1 MRSSFKGV
9 DVTKV
14 SLGMLKNIF
23 VELLCIFVIVI
34 FMKEFLGITGDSPYG
49 INLYEVIRILW
60 RSAPVIFLYLVFR
73 LFGLRVIFSL
83 YIIALV
89 FGLLSFINE
98 KKLALTGQPLSYNDI
113 VAGSNISLASKY
125 LSSSNILLCV
135 GVILTGILM
144 LFLDSRLKIHKASK
158 TVVSL
163 LLIPTMLMAF
173 SAYSS
178 AFKVLPDWLVEKVS
192 VLTNKYDVYYVSWD
206 WPGNVK
212 RHGLPLHLIQTSLR
226 LSVPDLHKDELNN
239 YYSLRDQY
247 IKGEPKNK
255 TVIFILCESC
265 WYDDNNFKDLY
276 QPLMDNG
283 FTAMRATSPHY
294 GAGTANIE
302 FEMLTGLPST
312 SKHLSGIIYQ
322 EYVDTF
328 KDNADSFASVLKR
341 KGYITFAAHNNSR
354 SFWRRDDVY
363 RKFDFDEFV
372 DITQMGDV
380 PVDIAKNKKP
390 WQWQADDI
398 LLYRSAL
405 KKLRERQG
413 QPLFMNLITMGTHG
427 PYQYLN
433 DSGETVYKYEVAE
446 SISRLTSFAQ
456 EVQRVDKD
464 AVIIVYGD
472 HKPALN
478 KYFYEHNVMPHD
490 IFSTVGDKDEDFNF
504 KLSASPL
511 DFGDVPVFVKSN
523 DKSAVSEFLQHAN
536 NKPYFCVAA
545 LVDKYFVNSGM
556 FAVNYTQHHGCQNPI
571 YTDYSGYQSLIN
583 SVPSWV
589 YAASLFDNIP
599 Q

>member
-14 SLGMLKNIF
+14 SLGIFKNVF
-23 VELLCIFVIVI
+23 VELLYIFVIVI
-34 FMKEFLGITGDSPYG
+34 FMKKFLGITGDSPYG
-49 INLYEVIRILW
+49 ISLYEVIRIFW

-144 LFLDSRLKIHKASK
+144 LFLDSRLKIHRASK

-178 AFKVLPDWLVEKVS
+178 AVKVLPDWLVEKVS
-192 VLTNKYDVYYVSWD
+192 VLTNKYDVYYASWD

-239 YYSLRDQY
+239 YLSLRDQY

-265 WYDDNNFKDLY
+265 WYDDNNFKELY

-328 KDNADSFASVLKR
+328 KDNADSFASVLKK

-363 RKFDFDEFV
+363 RKFGFDQFV

-398 LLYRSAL
+398 VLYRSAL

-413 QPLFMNLITMGTHG
+413 QPLFMNLITMSTHG

-490 IFSTVGDKDEDFNF
+490 LFSTVGDKDEDFNF

-523 DKSAVSEFLQHAN
+523 DKSAVAEFLQYAN

-545 LVDKYFVNSGM
+545 LADKYFINSGM
-556 FAVNYTQHHGCQNPI
+556 FTVNYTQYHGCQNPI